1 MTCWNKN
8 CWYNRARIQWLW
20 QSKWRLQCQGWSSK
34 MKSLMSKNA
43 MNVNLLHKLSALLCK
58 EKYNFL
64 LTCAYTTAVA
74 FSNSIGEIQSYNIY
88 SSISTMH
95 TKFNKI
101 CQVFFQITRVFI
113 YLIDKIEWYSLT
125 KNDVN
130 VEIKY

>member
-1 MTCWNKN
+1 
-8 CWYNRARIQWLW
+8 
-20 QSKWRLQCQGWSSK
+20 

-43 MNVNLLHKLSALLCK
+43 MNVNLLHKLSALFCK
-58 EKYNFL
+58 DKYNFL